1 MYVTMSPFSMP
12 VCTYNAVRC
21 CAIPL
26 VCGWLLHNVHFH
38 AAGYCVIT
46 YLLSV
51 GDRHFDNLLLT
62 PNGKLLHIDFSYI
75 LGRDPKP
82 FPPPMKLSKEM
93 VCSLPLM
100 AVLSVLLS
108 ASALLVGMLL
118 LLLLFLYFLFVVFS
132 CYLLFCLMCDFGSLI
147 VCAWQVVLGSCFLL
161 CAS

>member
-12 VCTYNAVRC
+12 VCTYNTVRC

-93 VCSLPLM
+93 VCSLPFDDCFISV
-100 AVLSVLLS
+100 AFCFCFACWHVVVVVVVVFVLFVCCFFM
-108 ASALLVGMLL
+108 LLVV
-118 LLLLFLYFLFVVFS
+118 LFDV
-132 CYLLFCLMCDFGSLI
+132 
-147 VCAWQVVLGSCFLL
+147 
-161 CAS
+161 

>member
-1 MYVTMSPFSMP
+1 MAYFDKRALLGTSQVTLHNPGKLGNILSRNVGESPEKQTNSANYVLSCQY
-12 VCTYNAVRC
+12 VCEYVSFLHASTYNAVRC

-26 VCGWLLHNVHFH
+26 VCSWLLQNLHFH

-62 PNGKLLHIDFSYI
+62 PSGKLLHIDFSYI

-93 VCSLPLM
+93 VCSLPML
-100 AVLSVLLS
+100 AV
-108 ASALLVGMLL
+108 
-118 LLLLFLYFLFVVFS
+118 
-132 CYLLFCLMCDFGSLI
+132 
-147 VCAWQVVLGSCFLL
+147 
-161 CAS
+161 